1 MTENQKNVVE
11 IAGKL
16 LGKQLNDYKT
26 NYDPSLLV
34 PVERKLN
41 RIDYGITNDDF
52 IGYDVWHAYE
62 VSFLTE
68 KGLPTTAVGKILIP
82 SDTPRFIE
90 SKSMKL
96 YFYSFNMERYGQ
108 TREEGIRIIE
118 ETASRDLSAATGGEV
133 KVKLFLKEDNIE
145 SFPEAQPI
153 EELININ
160 NIEFLVFQE
169 DETLIEVTN
178 EPGEAFVYIGNVRSN
193 CRVTHQPDF
202 SRMIIKYKSST
213 KKLNLESLQKFV
225 VSFRNENHFHEEVC
239 EQMFKMLSDKLEADE
254 LMICMLYT
262 RRGGIDI
269 CPIRVNKA
277 DLLEEKLIDIN
288 TLTRKTINQ

>member
-1 MTENQKNVVE
+1 
-11 IAGKL
+11 
-16 LGKQLNDYKT
+16 
-26 NYDPSLLV
+26 
-34 PVERKLN
+34 
-41 RIDYGITNDDF
+41 
-52 IGYDVWHAYE
+52 
-62 VSFLTE
+62 
-68 KGLPTTAVGKILIP
+68 
-82 SDTPRFIE
+82 
-90 SKSMKL
+90 
-96 YFYSFNMERYGQ
+96 MERYGQ

-153 EELININ
+153 EDLININ
-160 NIEFLVFQE
+160 NIEFKVFQE

-202 SRMIIKYKSST
+202 SRMILKYKSST

-254 LMICMLYT
+254 LMIGMLYT

-269 CPIRVNKA
+269 CPIRANKA

-288 TLTRKTINQ
+288 ILTRKTINQ

>member
-34 PVERKLN
+34 PVERELN
-41 RIDYGITNDDF
+41 RLDYGITNDDF

-68 KGLPTTAVGKILIP
+68 KGLPTTAVGKIIIP

-153 EELININ
+153 EDLININ
-160 NIEFLVFQE
+160 NIEFSVFQE

-202 SRMIIKYKSST
+202 SRMILKYKSST

-239 EQMFKMLSDKLEADE
+239 EQMFKMLSDKLESDE

-288 TLTRKTINQ
+288 ILTRKTINQ